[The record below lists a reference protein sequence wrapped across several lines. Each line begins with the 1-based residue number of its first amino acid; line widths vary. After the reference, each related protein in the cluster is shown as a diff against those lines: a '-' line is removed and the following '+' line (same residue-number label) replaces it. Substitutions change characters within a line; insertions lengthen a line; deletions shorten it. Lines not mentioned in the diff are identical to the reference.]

1 MFISTFDANSKLAG
15 LYVGPTISI
24 WVVVIIKEVLYT
36 DKSLDYWNIIV
47 VMITLWHIFLY
58 LKGCRVTKPTLTLS
72 LQLGVKTVTE
82 IPIDQAPFSYIGH
95 RFLPYRFWVFMN
107 FVFF

>member
-36 DKSLDYWNIIV
+36 DKSLD
-47 VMITLWHIFLY
+47 
-58 LKGCRVTKPTLTLS
+58 C
-72 LQLGVKTVTE
+72 
-82 IPIDQAPFSYIGH
+82 
-95 RFLPYRFWVFMN
+95 
-107 FVFF
+107 